1 MKHLST
7 FGNDLSFFPR
17 WKLLLTTG
25 GSHKSYSNNILLFQ
39 IILKCT
45 HFTTEPSKP
54 KKSEAVCLHADRRG
68 RSVETKSP
76 GKFSPWLS
84 TKPAVGHLLRGKG
97 EKRRD
102 RWEFA
107 IILTKTFHT
116 IHCEST
122 LRVTRRQLRSHKG
135 GWLLYQA
142 GKRSN
147 VCLAVPHGGHSA
159 LSIGRLMH
167 SKYHKSFN
175 GGHSRP
181 FTVDFKDSWD
191 ENIRLVWILWP

>member
-1 MKHLST
+1 MT
-7 FGNDLSFFPR
+7 FYQTSC
-17 WKLLLTTG
+17 WA
-25 GSHKSYSNNILLFQ
+25 
-39 IILKCT
+39 
-45 HFTTEPSKP
+45 PS
-54 KKSEAVCLHADRRG
+54 EGER
-68 RSVETKSP
+68 
-76 GKFSPWLS
+76 
-84 TKPAVGHLLRGKG
+84 

-175 GGHSRP
+175 GGHS
-181 FTVDFKDSWD
+181 SHS
-191 ENIRLVWILWP
+191 LWISRTPGMKTLDWFEFFGPRVCTHGPAAESCNSHETHLSFLFSVHTLWHEHK

>member
-1 MKHLST
+1 MT
-7 FGNDLSFFPR
+7 FYQTSC
-17 WKLLLTTG
+17 WA
-25 GSHKSYSNNILLFQ
+25 
-39 IILKCT
+39 
-45 HFTTEPSKP
+45 PS
-54 KKSEAVCLHADRRG
+54 EGER
-68 RSVETKSP
+68 
-76 GKFSPWLS
+76 
-84 TKPAVGHLLRGKG
+84 

-191 ENIRLVWILWP
+191 ENIRLVWILWPSGVYAWASCRELEFTWNTLEFFYFLYTHCDMSINKEKKKENMHTRTSTDTN